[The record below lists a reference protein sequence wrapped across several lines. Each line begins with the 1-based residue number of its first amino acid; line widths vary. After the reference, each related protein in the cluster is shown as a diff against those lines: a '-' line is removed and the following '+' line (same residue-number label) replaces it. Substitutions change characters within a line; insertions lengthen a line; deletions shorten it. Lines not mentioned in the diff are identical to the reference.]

1 MSELTPWTVDFPIEK
16 RDDDWQV
23 VYGWASVAVD
33 KAGNEIIDLHGD
45 IIPIEE
51 LEAAAIEF
59 MLNSRKAGVLHLKDK
74 AGKTV
79 GVGKCV
85 ECMVFTTEKM
95 AALGIPDGTLPQ
107 ALWVGLR
114 IDDPVVWEMVKSGE
128 LPMFSI
134 GGRAEAEPVP

>member
-74 AGKTV
+74 AGKVV

-85 ECMVFTTEKM
+85 ECMVFTVEKM

-114 IDDPVVWEMVKSGE
+114 IDDPVVWSMVKSGE

-134 GGRAEAEPVP
+134 GGRAEAETVP